1 MMKVETSEL
10 HGKAL
15 LLVEGRL
22 AGAFVPELEASWRAA
37 QASHPPRGIAVDLKN
52 VTCVDRAGRSLL
64 RSMHNN
70 GVEFLR
76 AGIALQDILDQIIDV
91 PE

>member
-10 HGKAL
+10 DGKAL

-22 AGAFVPELEASWRAA
+22 AG
-37 QASHPPRGIAVDLKN
+37 DLKN

-64 RSMHNN
+64 RSMHTS

-76 AGIALQDILDQIIDV
+76 AGIALQDILDQIIEPHM